1 MPEHTNA
8 PRLAPIVAMVVIVA
22 IGVAYLLFL
31 AATWTQLQRDRT
43 AAFAKVDEI
52 LDRIP
57 REKVIPGEVE
67 AEGSAS

>member
-1 MPEHTNA
+1 MTVEA
-8 PRLAPIVAMVVIVA
+8 IKLAPVVAMVVIVA

-43 AAFAKVDEI
+43 SAFAKVDEI

-57 REKVIPGEVE
+57 TKNVPGEVVADGT
-67 AEGSAS
+67 AE